1 MSGGSASYD
10 PGVPTPVLA
19 TKLFAPTGR
28 SQSVTRARLVEQL
41 DTTLDPGHRLTLVS
55 APAGFGKT
63 TVLSD
68 WLADLGR
75 RQAHSRGAW
84 LSLDDGDNDLNRLL
98 THLVAALRGV
108 GLDVGTAVL
117 ESLHTASPTAALT
130 ALVNDVSRAS
140 EASPGTQWILVL
152 DDYHAIEEPDVHEA
166 VAFLLDH
173 LPAHLHLVI
182 ATRSDPPLPLA
193 RLRGRGQLTEVRAAD
208 LRFTPSEARE
218 FLNRVMGLDLT
229 AADVDALEQRT
240 EGWVAG
246 LQLAA
251 LSLRRL
257 PERGEVVDFI
267 EAFTGSDRFVI
278 DYLADEVLASQPTP
292 VRDFLLRI
300 AILDRLTGPLCDAVT
315 GGADGTR
322 MLEDLERGNLFVVP
336 LDTQRSWYRYHH
348 LFADVLRARLL
359 AEHPDEVPRLHQR
372 ASDWYAAHDLVADAV
387 RHALVAKDFDRAAF
401 LVEEA
406 MPELRRARQDSLMLA
421 WVRSMPESVVRR
433 SPVLSILSGWA
444 LMMSGDLDAVE
455 SRLDDAEAALAAGA
469 EDQDLAAAWADTE
482 DLRTAPATISIYRAS
497 LAQARGDV
505 AGTVRHARRAL
516 DLAGPED
523 HFVRGGGAGFLGLA
537 AWAAGDVQ
545 EALSTF
551 SEAVRS
557 LHAAGNL
564 VDALDATVVL
574 ADLWVASGRPSRAR
588 RLYEQALQT
597 ATGGGEPYPRATAD
611 LHVGLAELDR
621 ELDDLPSAQ
630 AHLETARVL
639 AERASITENRHR
651 WYVAT
656 AQVRAAGGG
665 DLDTATHL
673 LDQAEALYRHGFYP
687 DVRPIASMRARLQIA
702 QGDLSSATGWVQDRG
717 VSADDEPDYL
727 REYEHLTLARLL
739 LAQHRS
745 GQHSDQPGAVT
756 PAAAALGLLDRLHAA
771 AADAERDGSVLE
783 IRVLQALAHDAL
795 GDRPGTLAAL
805 DRAVRE
811 APEPDG
817 YVRLYLDEG
826 APMLALLHDAV
837 GAAADAA
844 DPATPGTYS
853 EALQRQAR
861 RLLAPATPPVA
872 VAPPQQSLV
881 NPLSQRE
888 LEVLRLLDS
897 ELTGPEIARE
907 LYVTLNT
914 LRTHTK
920 RIFTKLDVTTR
931 AAAVRRAHEHGLL

>member
-28 SQSVTRARLVEQL
+28 SQSVARARLVEQL
-41 DTTLDPGHRLTLVS
+41 DTTLGPGQRLTLVS

-68 WLADLGR
+68 WLADLGQR
-75 RQAHSRGAW
+75 HTRSRGAW

-98 THLVAALRGV
+98 SHLVAAVRGV
-108 GLDVGTAVL
+108 GIDVGTAVL
-117 ESLHTASPTAALT
+117 ESLHTASATAALT
-130 ALVNDVSRAS
+130 ALVNDVARAG
-140 EASPGTQWILVL
+140 ERAPGTQWILVL
-152 DDYHAIEEPDVHEA
+152 DDYHAIEAPDVHEA

-173 LPAHLHLVI
+173 LPDHLHLVI

-208 LRFTPSEARE
+208 LRFTPSESRE
-218 FLNRVMGLDLT
+218 FLNRVMGLDLA

-251 LSLRRL
+251 LSLRGI
-257 PERGEVVDFI
+257 PERGEVAGFI

-278 DYLADEVLASQPTP
+278 DYLADEVLARQSPA
-292 VRDFLLRI
+292 VRDFLFRT
-300 AILDRLTGPLCDAVT
+300 AVVDRLTGPLCDAVT
-315 GGADGTR
+315 GRADGTR

-359 AEHPDEVPRLHQR
+359 AEHPDEVPHLHQR
-372 ASDWYAAHDLVADAV
+372 ASGWYAAHDLVAEAV
-387 RHALVAKDFDRAAF
+387 RHALAAEDFDRAAF
-401 LVEEA
+401 LIEEA
-406 MPELRRARQDSLMLA
+406 MPELRRARQDGLMLD

-433 SPVLSILSGWA
+433 SPVLSILSGWS

-455 SRLDDAEAALAAGA
+455 SRLDDAEAALSAGA
-469 EDQDLAAAWADTE
+469 EDHDLAASWADTE
-482 DLRTAPATISIYRAS
+482 DLRTAPATISVYRAS

-505 AGTVRHARRAL
+505 AGTVRHARRAM

-537 AWAAGDVQ
+537 AWAAGDVR

-564 VDALDATVVL
+564 VDELDATVVL

-588 RLYEQALQT
+588 RLFEQVLQT

-621 ELDDLPSAQ
+621 ELGDLPSAET
-630 AHLETARVL
+630 HLETARVL

-651 WYVAT
+651 WFVAA

-665 DLDTATHL
+665 DLDAATQL

-702 QGDLSSATGWVQDRG
+702 RGDLSSATVWAQDRG

-739 LAQHRS
+739 LAQHRF
-745 GQHSDQPGAVT
+745 GQHRDQPGAVN
-756 PAAAALGLLDRLHAA
+756 PATAALGLLDRLHAA

-783 IRVLQALAHDAL
+783 IRVLQALAHYAS
-795 GDRPGTLAAL
+795 GDRPAALAVL
-805 DRAVRE
+805 DRAVGE

-817 YVRLYLDEG
+817 YARLYLDEG
-826 APMLALLHDAV
+826 APMLALLHDAA
-837 GAAADAA
+837 GADAA
-844 DPATPGTYS
+844 DPAARGLHR
-853 EALQRQAR
+853 EALQRHAR
-861 RLLAPATPPVA
+861 RLLGRGMPPVA
-872 VAPPQQSLV
+872 GAPPQQALM
-881 NPLSQRE
+881 NPLSRRE
-888 LEVLRLLDS
+888 LDVLRLLDS
-897 ELTGPEIARE
+897 ELTGPEIARQ

-931 AAAVRRAHEHGLL
+931 AAAVRRAHERGIL